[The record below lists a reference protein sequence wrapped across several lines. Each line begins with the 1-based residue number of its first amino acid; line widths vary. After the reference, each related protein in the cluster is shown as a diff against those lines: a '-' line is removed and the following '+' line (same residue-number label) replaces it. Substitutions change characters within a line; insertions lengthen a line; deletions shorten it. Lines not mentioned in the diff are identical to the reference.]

1 MQNSGKNRENSGKVG
16 KIRENSGK
24 SGKFGKI
31 RENSGKFGKKR
42 GRTGEEP
49 GNRKFRQKTENF
61 AKKNRGRTGEWG
73 KTCRNAILSNFD
85 VESGNFSVSAQFF
98 VALARFCC
106 FCAFFG
112 AVLLFLCLFWRVF
125 AVGVPFLCCFVEFS
139 RFWGSFT
146 DFRKF
151 GTKMQT
157 ETQNSCC
164 RLSGIQNSQ
173 CFQSALNF
181 KAAKKTP
188 YLGRNFAPF
197 LALKLVKN
205 L

>member
-1 MQNSGKNRENSGKVG
+1 M
-16 KIRENSGK
+16 
-24 SGKFGKI
+24 
-31 RENSGKFGKKR
+31 
-42 GRTGEEP
+42 
-49 GNRKFRQKTENF
+49 
-61 AKKNRGRTGEWG
+61 
-73 KTCRNAILSNFD
+73 
-85 VESGNFSVSAQFF
+85 ESGNLSVSAQFF
-98 VALARFCC
+98 VVLARFCC

-112 AVLLFLCLFWRVF
+112 AVLLCLCLFWRVF
-125 AVGVPFLCCFVEFS
+125 VVVVPFLCCFVEFS
-139 RFWGSFT
+139 RFWGIFT

-151 GTKMQT
+151 WTKMQI
-157 ETQNSCC
+157 ETQNSCR
-164 RLSGIQNSQ
+164 RLSRIHNSQ

>member
-1 MQNSGKNRENSGKVG
+1 M
-16 KIRENSGK
+16 
-24 SGKFGKI
+24 
-31 RENSGKFGKKR
+31 
-42 GRTGEEP
+42 
-49 GNRKFRQKTENF
+49 
-61 AKKNRGRTGEWG
+61 
-73 KTCRNAILSNFD
+73 
-85 VESGNFSVSAQFF
+85 ESGNFSVSAQFF

-106 FCAFFG
+106 FCAFLG
-112 AVLLFLCLFWRVF
+112 AVLLFLCFFGAFLLLVCL
-125 AVGVPFLCCFVEFS
+125 FLCCFVEFS
-139 RFWGSFT
+139 RFWGIFT
-146 DFRKF
+146 DFKKF

-157 ETQNSCC
+157 ETQNSCG
-164 RLSGIQNSQ
+164 RLSGILNSQ